1 MDFLDADPTPR
12 EKSRVEC
19 LGQGDPAVSIQVSIK
34 NAYPKGGPTGRIQQA
49 FFVNENEVFNH
60 DVVDDDP
67 IFIIKSTSTGYLNFV
82 FELRALDPGKDWG
95 WGRMGSTEIGFL
107 PIQP

>member
-1 MDFLDADPTPR
+1 METFGL
-12 EKSRVEC
+12 
-19 LGQGDPAVSIQVSIK
+19 IK

-49 FFVNENEVFNH
+49 FFVNKNEVFNH

-67 IFIIKSTSTGYLNFV
+67 IFIIKSISTGYLNFV
-82 FELRALDPGKDWG
+82 FELRALDPGKDGG